1 MIKKERKTQVVFRR
15 HYAWKN
21 IDCVYY
27 STFIKG
33 GGSANHYDLFCC
45 LRRDT
50 VMNVLREVDPHGVEM
65 RRRRR
70 INRRVYS
77 SLGPNHVWHVDGC
90 VLQTYKIYLSVHGFI
105 ACIRIWIHVL
115 FLLSYDKL
123 KPYGFSIHGCID
135 GYVIIYFAG
144 GGADRI

>member
-1 MIKKERKTQVVFRR
+1 MYIKVRLL
-15 HYAWKN
+15 
-21 IDCVYY
+21 I
-27 STFIKG
+27 

-50 VMNVLREVDPHGVEM
+50 VMNVLREVDPQGVEM

-105 ACIRIWIHVL
+105 ACIRI
-115 FLLSYDKL
+115 
-123 KPYGFSIHGCID
+123 
-135 GYVIIYFAG
+135 
-144 GGADRI
+144 